1 MTEHPQRLV
10 GPVAQ
15 SVDRSPPEIVLVVTP
30 LGAFA
35 CGALLV
41 SLLSLAFVLGRRLP
55 PTPTNLT
62 ETTSALRTIEEVR
75 QQPPIRYDE
84 LPIDRGTLR

>member
-1 MTEHPQRLV
+1 MTENLQLPV
-10 GPVAQ
+10 GGEAQ
-15 SVDRSPPEIVLVVTP
+15 SVDRLPSGILVEVTP

-62 ETTSALRTIEEVR
+62 ETTGALRTIEEVR

-84 LPIDRGTLR
+84 LPIDRGTPR